1 MDKDLVL
8 TQIFEV
14 MAEKANRDK
23 GVGKFIQQ
31 GAEYF
36 VCAVAAMQREPLAE
50 DADTLKKGVMYPYA
64 EDKFKPFDGT
74 DLNRFKPE
82 VALEYDYI
90 PLNDY
95 KRDNLIFLPVEKPP
109 VGDPGFWLLEMDRE
123 AELFRYIKT
132 IPFGSTRFLKEANMI
147 AYTIPSCIGTVLAK
161 HKLKLSDV
169 GGCLMVSKL
178 SQHLS
183 IGLTGD
189 TAFMYAAMGGIPV
202 SCKAYKNI
210 LVKDTVYSCDG
221 LEEFEILGSTGTAK
235 GSRYT
240 AIIKRKV
247 SDMKLGS
254 PVQDK
259 KEAIAR
265 NMAASELVTTASPT
279 DAEINKAVN
288 APVVQAAE
296 QPAGLRS
303 QLAACKDTPA
313 ASLGDSI
320 PVEEYQKQEELKVEE
335 ETTNPQLVPEDI
347 DKSVTSEVPDA
358 AGSITTAPAVEK
370 PKAKRRTKQATATGG
385 FDFESV
391 IDYLGS
397 PVQAV
402 GASDLETALAE
413 IRSLRDV
420 QINAARRA
428 ANITSEICKAS
439 ASGLQTLAELQAIL
453 KK

>member
-1 MDKDLVL
+1 MDKDLIL

-36 VCAVAAMQREPLAE
+36 VCAVAAMQRAPLAE
-50 DADTLKKGVMYPYA
+50 DADTLKNGVMYPYA

-95 KRDNLIFLPVEKPP
+95 KKDVIFLPVKKSP
-109 VGDPGFWLLEMDRE
+109 VGNPGFWLLEMDRE

-147 AYTIPSCIGTVLAK
+147 AYTIPSCIGNVLSK

-169 GGCLMVSKL
+169 GGCLMVSRL

-202 SCKAYKNI
+202 SCNAYKNI

-221 LEEFEILGSTGTAK
+221 LEEFEIFGSTGTAK

-247 SDMKLGS
+247 SDMKLGL

-296 QPAGLRS
+296 HSSGLRS
-303 QLAACKDTPA
+303 QIAACGDTPA

-320 PVEEYQKQEELKVEE
+320 PAEDYQKQEDSRVEE
-335 ETTNPQLVPEDI
+335 KETTNPQLVPEDV
-347 DKSVTSEVPDA
+347 DKSVTSEVPEAD
-358 AGSITTAPAVEK
+358 GSIATAPAVEK

-391 IDYLGS
+391 IAYLGS

>member
-1 MDKDLVL
+1 MDKDLAI
-8 TQIFEV
+8 TKIFEE
-14 MAEKANRDK
+14 MAKNK
-23 GVGKFIQQ
+23 SVGKFISQ
-31 GAEYF
+31 GAEYY
-36 VCAVAAMQREPLAE
+36 VCPVAAMQREPLAE
-50 DADTLKKGVMYPYA
+50 DADTLKKGVMYPYD
-64 EDKFKPFDGT
+64 EDRFKPFDGT

-95 KRDNLIFLPVEKPP
+95 KKDVIFLPVKKAP
-109 VGDPGFWLLEMDRE
+109 VGNPGFWLLEMDRE

-147 AYTIPSCIGTVLAK
+147 AYTIPSCIGTVLSK

-169 GGCLMVSKL
+169 GGCLMVSRL

-202 SCKAYKNI
+202 SCNAYKNI

-247 SDMKLGS
+247 SDMKLGL

-296 QPAGLRS
+296 HSSGLRS
-303 QLAACKDTPA
+303 QIAACSDTPA

-320 PVEEYQKQEELKVEE
+320 PAEEYQKQEESRVEE
-335 ETTNPQLVPEDI
+335 ETTNPQLVPEDV
-347 DKSVTSEVPDA
+347 DKNVTSEVPDA
-358 AGSITTAPAVEK
+358 AGSIATAPAVEK

-397 PVQAV
+397 PVQSV